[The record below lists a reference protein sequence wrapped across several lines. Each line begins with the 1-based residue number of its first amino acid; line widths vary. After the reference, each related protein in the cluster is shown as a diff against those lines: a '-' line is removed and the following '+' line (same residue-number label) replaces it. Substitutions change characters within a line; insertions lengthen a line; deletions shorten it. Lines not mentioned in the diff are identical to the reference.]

1 MQLTQSNNM
10 LIDLIKNGVQ
20 SPNSSS
26 ANATDVV
33 ETDSVSTETGN
44 RPEMSLSTNK
54 KNLNNELQVLILADR
69 NDNKS
74 NQIAGLLVGEDGL
87 EYRVRCTDD
96 CAVAREISESE
107 EVGLIIADWG
117 VMASHVYNNGLD
129 PETVL
134 SAHNIPLLILAED
147 AALYNKVITKPIE
160 SNGMIDCIRKPV
172 DANELNTRV
181 RLLISMAHRIREAK
195 MEKEAIRRELNL
207 RHQELHLELIIHS
220 ESVKEKI
227 LESVKSLDTY
237 LNNEGRSKLRH
248 MVRQFR
254 WTIKDES
261 DLDFARVYDEMNS
274 WLYKQL
280 EKICPKIT
288 KSEKRLCAFT
298 LKDHSGT
305 DIAKM
310 IGKSQNSVNV
320 AFARLRA
327 KLGIPSNKALKKFLL
342 EIEASAEA
350 PNTAA

>member
-1 MQLTQSNNM
+1 MQVNQSNGSI
-10 LIDLIKNGVQ
+10 LDLIKSETQ
-20 SPNSSS
+20 SQMTDHLLTPIV
-26 ANATDVV
+26 ADPTVECNAVKKT
-33 ETDSVSTETGN
+33 
-44 RPEMSLSTNK
+44 EMSLSVIK
-54 KNLNNELQVLILADR
+54 KISNSELRILVIAEQNSSDPDPIASRLVAD
-69 NDNKS
+69 
-74 NQIAGLLVGEDGL
+74 EGL
-87 EYRVRCTDD
+87 EYHVFSTDD
-96 CAVAREISESE
+96 CVEAKEIIRAN

-117 VMASHVYNNGLD
+117 VMASNIYDNGLD
-129 PETVL
+129 PEAIL
-134 SAHNIPLLILAED
+134 SAHNIPLLILTED
-147 AALYNKVITKPIE
+147 VALYNKVLTKPLD
-160 SNGMIDCIRKPV
+160 SDGMIDCIRKPI
-172 DANELNTRV
+172 DTNELNTRV
-181 RLLISMAHRIREAK
+181 RLLISIANRIKEAK
-195 MEKEAIRRELNL
+195 MENEAIRRALNL

-261 DLDFARVYDEMNS
+261 DLNFVRVYDEMNS

-280 EKICPKIT
+280 EKVCPKLT

-310 IGKSQNSVNV
+310 IGKSQNSINV

-327 KLGIPSNKALKKFLL
+327 KLGISSNKELKKFLL
-342 EIEASAEA
+342 EIDATAEA
-350 PNTAA
+350 PTA

>member
-1 MQLTQSNNM
+1 MQINPSNNM
-10 LIDLIKNGVQ
+10 LIDLIKNGAEPLNINQVTPTEILDAAPFSL
-20 SPNSSS
+20 SPSIDK
-26 ANATDVV
+26 T
-33 ETDSVSTETGN
+33 ETDLPANKT
-44 RPEMSLSTNK
+44 STNS
-54 KNLNNELQVLILADR
+54 EIRILIIAEQ
-69 NDNKS
+69 NDGDS
-74 NQIAGLLVGEDGL
+74 NRIAGLLVADEGL
-87 EYRVRCTDD
+87 EYRVICTDD
-96 CAVAREISESE
+96 CTDAREIVKSGEA
-107 EVGLIIADWG
+107 GLIIADWG
-117 VMASHVYNNGLD
+117 VLASHVYDHGLD

-134 SAHNIPLLILAED
+134 SAHNIPLLILTD
-147 AALYNKVITKPIE
+147 DVALYNKVITNPLE
-160 SNGMIDCIRKPV
+160 SDGMIDCIRKPIN
-172 DANELNTRV
+172 ANELNTRV
-181 RLLISMAHRIREAK
+181 RLLIGIAHRIREAK
-195 MEKEAIRRELNL
+195 MESEAIRKALNL

-261 DLDFARVYDEMNS
+261 DLDVVRVYDEMNS

-280 EKICPKIT
+280 EKICPRIT

-310 IGKSQNSVNV
+310 IGKSQNSINV

-327 KLGIPSNKALKKFLL
+327 KLGIPSNKELKKFLS
-342 EIEASAEA
+342 EIGAGIEA
-350 PNTAA
+350 PQV